1 MAPAACCCARS
12 RGSRAGAC
20 FKVISDLQPDPGTI
34 TDPFP
39 AQDPEDPFNVL
50 TEAYNEKHWA
60 YSTYTPPQNF
70 VNTQDKER
78 EVEVEIAFT
87 PKNPFS
93 KDYTFTLP
101 IKTREKVKVRRPPV
115 ILVHGIW
122 SGKQIWPTSFT
133 APDPQDGWKIE
144 RIDYPNSSHFKG
156 SATTLQKEI
165 NRMVEGSRKSE
176 IATTKADVIAHSMGG
191 LVSRAFISD
200 ANMYLRPNNFKE
212 GDIRKLITLDTPHQG
227 SQLANLL
234 VSIHDSFPHAKL
246 AGLESRITGP
256 SGNFHEG
263 ALCDLAEN
271 SQGIGLGAISGN
283 ILARAYNS
291 TGGAYSSSGSLTFP
305 LGILTRIYTSDYF
318 FNSYIGYYGFRVSN
332 DAIVTHDSQQ
342 HGLPGYNFPTLVHSK
357 IPFNLHAAVTADS
370 VVAQAAYVDLDTV
383 GLSVTGFVSAIG
395 KTEGNGTGVPT
406 TAGIGDG
413 NDATHYDRQC
423 LPGGPMN
430 ISMTIAAAATA
441 AIIKAASIVPG
452 VTITAPVDGTVVRPG
467 DTITVRVDVDT
478 SLNPSS
484 VLIGDFSGAGMALVE
499 DTTPPYETTLTVPMD
514 WAGPIELG
522 IDVKTTNDDIVGPS
536 SVFINVVPQ
545 EAPAR
550 IAFLNDHKGIDT
562 EPAVPPQMRSLT
574 LNAYYAGG
582 IRRDVS
588 HPSLG
593 TTYISS
599 NPAVAAISPE
609 GVLTPV
615 AQGMTFITATFRG
628 LKAYAR
634 IIVGDQIA
642 VAAIPIDHTSVVSIV
657 GGGFLFDRASGQ
669 YVQQVKITNQSA
681 LPLPKPLDLILT
693 GLPSGVKL
701 AEAKGVTKNVAPLGS
716 PRVYVS
722 GFDGPFLPPGQ
733 SVTLTLRFFNYN
745 NQSITYTPKLYTGNR
760 L

>member
-1 MAPAACCCARS
+1 M
-12 RGSRAGAC
+12 RG
-20 FKVISDLQPDPGTI
+20 PD
-34 TDPFP
+34 
-39 AQDPEDPFNVL
+39 
-50 TEAYNEKHWA
+50 
-60 YSTYTPPQNF
+60 S
-70 VNTQDKER
+70 
-78 EVEVEIAFT
+78 
-87 PKNPFS
+87 
-93 KDYTFTLP
+93 
-101 IKTREKVKVRRPPV
+101 
-115 ILVHGIW
+115 
-122 SGKQIWPTSFT
+122 
-133 APDPQDGWKIE
+133 
-144 RIDYPNSSHFKG
+144 
-156 SATTLQKEI
+156 
-165 NRMVEGSRKSE
+165 
-176 IATTKADVIAHSMGG
+176 
-191 LVSRAFISD
+191 
-200 ANMYLRPNNFKE
+200 
-212 GDIRKLITLDTPHQG
+212 
-227 SQLANLL
+227 
-234 VSIHDSFPHAKL
+234 
-246 AGLESRITGP
+246 
-256 SGNFHEG
+256 
-263 ALCDLAEN
+263 
-271 SQGIGLGAISGN
+271 
-283 ILARAYNS
+283 
-291 TGGAYSSSGSLTFP
+291 
-305 LGILTRIYTSDYF
+305 
-318 FNSYIGYYGFRVSN
+318 
-332 DAIVTHDSQQ
+332 
-342 HGLPGYNFPTLVHSK
+342 
-357 IPFNLHAAVTADS
+357 
-370 VVAQAAYVDLDTV
+370 
-383 GLSVTGFVSAIG
+383 
-395 KTEGNGTGVPT
+395 
-406 TAGIGDG
+406 
-413 NDATHYDRQC
+413 
-423 LPGGPMN
+423 
-430 ISMTIAAAATA
+430 ISMTTTPTVRQGVIALLLLL
-441 AIIKAASIVPG
+441 ASPALSALTLTPG